1 MRRLRLYDA
10 ENSIISLAD
19 ELDTLLVDISL
30 CLSGVRSF
38 PWLREENTLVM
49 VIGYIEKFDELDDVS
64 SRISTL
70 D

>member
-30 CLSGVRSF
+30 CLSGFRSF
-38 PWLREENTLVM
+38 PWLREENILVM

-64 SRISTL
+64 S
-70 D
+70 